1 MSRCEVA
8 VLDVIGLR
16 EVDVAVY
23 AAFAGRKSMT
33 LAQLRA
39 ETGLSTQRLTPVLRG
54 LTEKGLLVRFP
65 GAPAAYAAVNPGV
78 ALDAIFRRKEQELE
92 HARMVAS
99 RLQERHRE
107 APGKNPVDLIEVV
120 QGNEVIAERVEQLL
134 RSAHREVVFVD
145 KPPYTRL
152 PTVLHPAEQELLN
165 RGIRFRGVYDKGALE
180 LHDLVADLE
189 AGLALGEQARV
200 VSHAPLKLIVVDA
213 HVGLVPLRSGS
224 PQVGTALV
232 VHPCSLLDA
241 LSALFGFLWDTAIP
255 LRLPGGGEQGGEA
268 PAFEDTRLLALL
280 TTGMPDRSIAKQLG
294 LSYRTFQRR
303 LQNLMSTLGA
313 ATRFQAGLQAA
324 ARGWVTLPGFPGPAR
339 PDAQRAREDTAA
351 NGAVRP

>member
-1 MSRCEVA
+1 M
-8 VLDVIGLR
+8 LDVIGLR

-33 LAQLRA
+33 LAQLRG
-39 ETGLSTQRLTPVLRG
+39 ETGLSAQRLTPVLRG
-54 LTEKGLLVRFP
+54 LTEKGLLVRFS
-65 GAPAAYAAVNPGV
+65 GTPAAYSAVNPGV
-78 ALDAIFRRKEQELE
+78 ALDAMFRRKEQELE
-92 HARMVAS
+92 HARMVAT
-99 RLQERHRE
+99 RLQERHRA

-120 QGNEVIAERVEQLL
+120 QGNEVIAERVERLL
-134 RSAHREVVFVD
+134 RSARGEVVFVD
-145 KPPYTRL
+145 KPPYAQ
-152 PTVLHPAEQELLN
+152 PPSVLHPAEQDLLN

-200 VSHAPLKLIVVDA
+200 VSHAPLKLVVVDRRI
-213 HVGLVPLRSGS
+213 GLVPLRSGT

-241 LSALFGFLWDTAIP
+241 LATLFDYLWDHAMP
-255 LRLPGGGEQGGEA
+255 LRLPDSAERGA
-268 PAFEDTRLLALL
+268 RTPAFEDTRLLALL

-303 LQNLMSTLGA
+303 LRDLMTTLGA
-313 ATRFQAGLQAA
+313 DTRFQAGLQAA
-324 ARGWVTLPGFPGPAR
+324 ARGWVPLPGFPDPAR
-339 PDAQRAREDTAA
+339 PVDQRAREDTAA
-351 NGAVRP
+351 GGAPSP